1 MTGPKPES
9 AKESHQPKP
18 AKAPYRS
25 PRIEV
30 LGSLRSATRATG
42 PANGDAGQGMMVAS
56 DRNVKED
63 IVRIGQH
70 PLGLGIY
77 VFRYKAPWSE
87 RFGNQRR
94 VGVMADEVAEKYPDA
109 VSRHEDGYL
118 MVDYG
123 RLFH

>member
-9 AKESHQPKP
+9 AKDSHQPKP

-42 PANGDAGQGMMVAS
+42 PANGDGGQGMMAAS
-56 DRNVKED
+56 DRKVKED

-77 VFRYKAPWSE
+77 VFRYKAPCSE
-87 RFGNQRR
+87 RYGNHRR

>member
-42 PANGDAGQGMMVAS
+42 IGNGDGGQGMMDS
-56 DRNVKED
+56 M
-63 IVRIGQH
+63 G
-70 PLGLGIY
+70 
-77 VFRYKAPWSE
+77 
-87 RFGNQRR
+87 
-94 VGVMADEVAEKYPDA
+94 M
-109 VSRHEDGYL
+109 
-118 MVDYG
+118 M
-123 RLFH
+123 